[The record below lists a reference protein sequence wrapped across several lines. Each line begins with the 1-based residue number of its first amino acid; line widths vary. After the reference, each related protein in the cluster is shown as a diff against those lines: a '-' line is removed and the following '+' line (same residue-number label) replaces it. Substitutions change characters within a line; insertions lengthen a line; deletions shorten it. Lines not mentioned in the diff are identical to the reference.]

1 MLPNLK
7 LRTGISIVLLTLIAA
22 LLVSTFTAWRGA
34 KTSMEQVQNLYQ
46 QGIERGGQLQ
56 KAYARLLRA
65 RVGLAGAFL
74 ETSAGELD
82 KAQAT
87 LVITERLVDEA
98 DTAFAAFSDGS
109 AGNAWQT
116 LKQGLQQTFGVYHA
130 ALDEQLQ
137 ALQSGSQSRYIEVNL
152 KARAAN
158 DDFDKALQAYEQRMD
173 SHTAAVMQGAH
184 DRYAL
189 ALTEA
194 IVLTLVTLLLAAGCW
209 WFITSRVLVPLRE
222 VGSIFGRIAEG
233 DLTSRIEVRSTN
245 EIGVLFASLARMQE
259 SQRETIGRIANSSNQ
274 LASAA
279 EELSAVTEESNRG
292 LHQQHQELEQAA
304 TAVNEMTTAVD
315 EVARNAVST
324 AQASNDSNQLAQ
336 QSRVQVQATLAE
348 VEAMTQDIEL
358 TSQLVRELAEQAHS
372 IGKVLDV
379 IRAVSEQTNLLA
391 LNAAIEAA
399 RAGEAGR
406 GFAVV
411 ADEVRTL
418 AQRTQQSTG
427 EIEQMI
433 GRIRNGTEGA
443 VESMTVS
450 TRRAQSSLDSTRNAG
465 QALEDIFQSVMQISE
480 RNLVIASAAEE
491 QAQVTREVDRN
502 LINIRELST
511 GAAAGANQTS
521 AASNELSRLAVELN
535 EMVLRFKL

>member
-1 MLPNLK
+1 MLANLK
-7 LRTGISIVLLTLIAA
+7 IRTGISIVLFTLIAA

-34 KTSMEQVQNLYQ
+34 RTSMEQIQNLYQ
-46 QGIERGGQLQ
+46 QGVERGGQLQ

-65 RVGLAGAFL
+65 RIGLAGAFL
-74 ETSAGELD
+74 ETGAGDLD

-87 LVITERLVDEA
+87 LVITQRLVDEA
-98 DTAFAAFSDGS
+98 DAAFTAFSDDS
-109 AGNAWQT
+109 AGDSWQA
-116 LKQGLQQTFGVYHA
+116 LEQNLRQTF
-130 ALDEQLQ
+130 ALYQAVLEEQLQ
-137 ALQSGSQSRYIEVNL
+137 ALQSGSQSLYIEVNL

-158 DDFDKALQAYEQRMD
+158 DDFDKVLQAYEQRMD
-173 SHTAAVMQGAH
+173 GHTTAVMQDAH

-189 ALTEA
+189 ALIEA
-194 IVLTLVTLLLAAGCW
+194 VALTLMTLSLALGCW
-209 WFITSRVLVPLRE
+209 WFISTRVLGPLRE
-222 VGSIFGRIAEG
+222 VGGIFGRIATG

-245 EIGVLFASLARMQE
+245 EIGVLFAALARMQE
-259 SQRETIGRIANSSNQ
+259 SQRDTIGRIAHSSNQ

-304 TAVNEMTTAVD
+304 TAVNQMTTAVD

-348 VEAMTQDIEL
+348 VEAMTRDIEI
-358 TSQLVRELAEQAHS
+358 TSQLVRELAGQAHS
-372 IGKVLDV
+372 IGTVLDV

-418 AQRTQQSTG
+418 AQRTQESTG

-433 GRIRNGTEGA
+433 GRILNGTEQA
-443 VESMTVS
+443 VESMTAS
-450 TRRAQSSLDSTRNAG
+450 TRRAQSSLESTRGAG
-465 QALEDIFQSVMQISE
+465 QALEDIFQSVMQINE

-511 GAAAGANQTS
+511 AAAAGANQTS
-521 AASNELSRLAVELN
+521 ADSNELSRLAVELN

>member
-1 MLPNLK
+1 MLANLK
-7 LRTGISIVLLTLIAA
+7 IRTGISIVLCTLIVA

-34 KTSMEQVQNLYQ
+34 KISMEQIQNLYL
-46 QGIERGGQLQ
+46 QGIERNDQLQ
-56 KAYARLLRA
+56 RAYARLLRA
-65 RVGLAGAFL
+65 RVGMAGAFL
-74 ETSAGELD
+74 ETTAGELD

-87 LVITERLVDEA
+87 LAITRRLVDEA
-98 DTAFAAFSDGS
+98 ESAFDAFSGNS
-109 AGNAWQT
+109 AGVSWQS
-116 LKQGLQQTFGVYHA
+116 LEQELLQGFTAYHA
-130 ALDEQLQ
+130 ALDEQLL
-137 ALQSGSQSRYIEVNL
+137 ALQGGSQSRYIEVNL
-152 KARAAN
+152 TARAAN
-158 DDFDKALQAYEQRMD
+158 DDFDKVLQSYEQRIEA
-173 SHTAAVMQGAH
+173 HITAVMQDAH

-194 IVLTLVTLLLAAGCW
+194 ILLTAITLLLAAGCW
-209 WFITSRVLVPLRE
+209 WFIATRVFAPLRE
-222 VGSIFGRIAEG
+222 VGSIFGRIAGG

-245 EIGVLFASLARMQE
+245 EIGVLFAGLARMQE
-259 SQRETIGRIANSSNQ
+259 SQRETIGRITNSSNQ

-292 LHQQHQELEQAA
+292 LHRQHQELEQAA

-324 AQASNDSNQLAQ
+324 AQASNDSNELAQ

-348 VEAMTQDIEL
+348 VEAMTRDIEV

-418 AQRTQQSTG
+418 AQRTQESTG

-433 GRIRNGTEGA
+433 GRIRNGTDEA
-443 VESMTVS
+443 VGSMTVS
-450 TRRAQSSLDSTRNAG
+450 TRRAQSSLDSTRSAG

-502 LINIRELST
+502 LINIRDLST

-535 EMVLRFKL
+535 EMVMHFKL